1 MTGTAHRPPGAAMLF
16 IVLAVASGAA
26 AETGKVKQVPLTS
39 LGKASIR
46 ISFGGTIKLTG
57 TTKSLTYSQP
67 LPAEDG
73 SQSISSLTVAPSP
86 GLAHELIEDAE
97 SRSMKLTWTDPPA
110 GEIEYAIEVMVDR
123 RAFDHPIASPKKG
136 SFKKFLKSGALTKPD
151 AAIKKQAKELAQGS
165 SSDLETILRLAR
177 WINENITYDRDYSQ
191 NKVDKKVPSVMAA
204 MRGTCD
210 ELSHLFIA
218 MARSVSIPAREV
230 SGLAF
235 TGEVWGFHS
244 WSEVRLG
251 DAWVP
256 VDATNFQVGFVDA
269 THVAFARHGDD
280 AKFEQHIES
289 LGTGM
294 FSVLDHDM
302 DVRIMKASTA
312 ADMLKAE
319 MIFEPETVPP
329 GLGFKAR
336 LVLENP
342 SNSWFA
348 GPARLVVPAQFEV
361 TEDVIATY
369 VLAPGAHETI
379 EWSVATPQTLDQGA
393 TYWYRMGA
401 VLFPHQVAASKLTVA
416 AGLID
421 EVAAFQDAGGS
432 AVVALGIKNPLGE
445 SHPAT
450 VEICMYDSWELEG
463 EPLCQTGESEVAAGD
478 VEKLEFETTFA
489 ITGNFAIAVKA
500 ALGGLVDERIHKVN
514 VSASP

>member
-1 MTGTAHRPPGAAMLF
+1 ML
-16 IVLAVASGAA
+16 VLAASAASG
-26 AETGKVKQVPLTS
+26 TGQVKQVPLTS

-46 ISFGGTIKLTG
+46 ISFTGSIELTG

-86 GLAHELIEDAE
+86 GLAHELIEDGE
-97 SRSMKLTWTDPPA
+97 SRNVKLTWTDPPA
-110 GEIEYAIEVMVDR
+110 GTLDYSIEVMVDR

-136 SFKKFLKSGALTKPD
+136 QAKPFLKSGPLTKPD
-151 AAIKKQAKELAQGS
+151 GAIKKQAKALAQDS
-165 SSDLETILRLAR
+165 SSDLETVLRLAK
-177 WINENITYDRDYSQ
+177 WINENITYDRGYSQ
-191 NKVDKKVPSVMAA
+191 NKADKKVPSVMAA
-204 MRGTCD
+204 RRGTCD
-210 ELSHLFIA
+210 EMSHLLIS
-218 MARSVSIPAREV
+218 MARAVSIPAREV

-235 TGEVWGFHS
+235 TGDVWGFHS

-251 DAWVP
+251 DAWIP
-256 VDATNFQVGFVDA
+256 VDATNLQVGFVDA
-269 THVAFARHGDD
+269 THVAFARDGDD

-294 FSVLDHDM
+294 FSVLDHGM
-302 DVRIMKASTA
+302 DVRIMKARTA

-319 MIFEPETVPP
+319 MTFDPASVPP
-329 GLGFKAR
+329 GLGFKAS

-361 TEDVIATY
+361 TEDLIATY

-379 EWSVATPQTLDQGA
+379 SWNVATPETLEQGA

-416 AGLID
+416 SGLID
-421 EVAAFQDAGGS
+421 EVAAFQDAGGN

-445 SHPAT
+445 PQPAA
-450 VEICMYDSWELEG
+450 VEICMYESWELEG
-463 EPLCQTGESEVAAGD
+463 EPLCLTGETEVAAGD
-478 VEKLEFETTFA
+478 VEKVEFETTF
-489 ITGNFAIAVKA
+489 IISGNFAIAVKA
-500 ALGGLVDERIHKVN
+500 SLGGFEDERIHKVN
-514 VSASP
+514 VGAAP